1 MEEDSSH
8 HQASSEESVRPHQR
22 HNNDDQDEGHGRPP
36 PPQQQRNN
44 NEDAQGPQP
53 QPQQR
58 QDHGEARP
66 PPRRND
72 RNEEEIFGKLKFTM
86 PKFQGEE
93 DPDAYLSWVLKVDKI
108 FRIHNFSEAKKV
120 AMASL
125 EFEGYANVWWEE
137 VNKKREKEDLAP
149 IDTWEEMQEVMHTRF
164 VPTHHKRDLFNKLTQ
179 LKQSYKSV
187 EEYYKEMH
195 MTMMSANVDEREEQ
209 TMARFLNGL
218 NIPVKRIVEFLPY
231 KNMVELLH
239 QATRAERQVREDLA
253 SAKTKTFFAARNAM
267 NASSSIKNTSALAS
281 KDPPKQARSAIKTT
295 SFKPEQST
303 MSSKASTGSS
313 NITCFKCGAQG
324 HKSFE
329 CKNTRVMITRDD
341 GDVEYLSEGEYE
353 ALVQAATSHEDDDL
367 EDQEQVL
374 CVHDASPSLV
384 VTKVLTTHALPNEDQ
399 RCNIFQ
405 TRAGINGK
413 SIKVII
419 DGGSCHNLAST
430 ELCTKLNLPL
440 RKHPHPY
447 HVQWLSD
454 NGNVKI
460 QHTVT
465 ISFKIGAYE
474 DTVDCD
480 VVPMTVCHMLL
491 GRPWQYDKK
500 ANHDGYTNAYSFKVN
515 DKTYILRP
523 MTPSQVIA
531 DNAKALARAKEATIT
546 SELRGERVI
555 HQKESERQKPYVSEM
570 KSVLLATKSEMREV
584 HHNPSTTL
592 HYVLICKGP
601 SEETNDLTNI
611 PSSLL
616 SLLKEFQD
624 VFPDELPHG
633 LPPLRGIEHR
643 IDLIPGAPLPNRA
656 AYRTNPEDTKEI
668 QRQIQDLLAKGKN
681 LEDHVQHVREVL
693 CILRHEKLY
702 ANLPKCTFAQNKL
715 VFLGFVVS
723 ANGIE
728 VDSSKVEAIHNW
740 PTPTNVGQVRSF
752 HGLAG
757 FYRRFVKDFST
768 IACPLN
774 ELTKKNVPFVW
785 GKAQQKAF
793 DELKK
798 RLTEAPLLVLPDFSK
813 TFEIECDASGLGI
826 GGVLMQNGKPVAYYS
841 EKLDGARLNY
851 PIYDKELYA
860 LVRVLEVWQHYLWPR
875 EFIIHSDHESLKY
888 LKSQHTLNKRHA
900 KWVEFI
906 ESFPYV
912 IKYKKGKDNVVADAL
927 SRKLTLLLT
936 RLDFHVLGLDE
947 IKEQYA
953 SDTFFGPIFAKCSI
967 EKGIDDFYL
976 HQGFLFKGNKLCVPM
991 SSLRLLLLQESHGG
1005 GLMGHFGREK
1015 TYAMLSTHYYWP
1027 RMYRDVERLCRRC
1040 TTCLQA
1046 KSSSN
1051 PYGLYTPLPIP
1062 YAPWSDISMDF
1073 VLGLPRTKYG
1083 HDSIFVVVDRFS
1095 KMAHFIPCSRTDD
1108 ASHIASLFFRE
1119 IVRLH
1124 GVPRSIVSDRDVK
1137 FMSYLWKTLMAKF
1150 NVKLLFSSSSHP
1162 QTDGQTEVV
1171 NRSLS
1176 TLLRVLVK
1184 KNLKAWED
1192 CIPHAEFA
1200 YNRAKHSTTMRSP
1213 FMVVYGFEPPT
1224 AIDLL
1229 PLPLHEQVNMDI
1241 DKRAQYMKKLHED
1254 TRATIEQQPRG
1265 DGPFKVLKRINDNA
1279 YVIDIP
1285 TSKYLVSNTFNVSD
1299 LSPYHGDEEN
1309 IDLSPCAVPVIL
1321 VPKPDETQ
1329 RMCMDCRPINAI
1341 TVRYRHP
1348 IPRLDDMLD
1357 ELSGATIFSKID
1369 LRSGY
1374 HQIRMAIGDEWKTA
1388 FKTKLGLYEWLVMP
1402 FGLSNAPSTFMRLMN
1417 HILRPLIGKSVVV
1430 YFDDILI
1437 YSKNLEDHVQHVR
1450 EVLCILRHEKLF
1462 ANLPKCHFAQNKLVF
1477 LGFVVSANGIEV
1489 DSSKVEAI
1497 HNWPTPTNVGQVRSF
1512 HGLAGFYRRFVKDF
1526 STIAC
1531 PLNELTKKNVPF
1543 VWGKAQQKA
1552 FDELKKRLTEAPLL
1566 ALPDFAKTFEIE
1578 CDASGLGIGGV
1589 LMQNGKPV
1597 AYYSEKLDG
1606 ARLNYPIYD
1615 KELYALVRVLEVWQH
1630 YLWPKEFVI
1639 HSDHESLKYL
1649 KSQHNLNKRHAKWVE
1664 FIESFPYVIKYKKGK
1679 ENVVADALSRKITL
1693 LLTRL
1698 EFHILGLEEIK
1709 ELYPSDAFF
1718 GPIFAKCS
1726 VDHGFDDFYL
1736 HDGYLFK
1743 ANKICIPES
1752 SLRKLL
1758 LQESHGGGLMGHFGR
1773 EKTYAMLSTH
1783 YYWPRM
1789 YRDVE
1794 RLCRRCTT
1802 CLQAKSTSNPYGLYM
1817 PLPIPYAPW
1826 SDISM
1831 DFVLGLPRTKHGH
1844 DSIFVVVDRF
1854 SKMAHFIPCHKS
1866 DDASHIASL
1875 FFREVVRLHG
1885 IPASIVSDRDVKFMS
1900 YLWKS
1905 LMAKFGVKLLFS
1917 SSSHPQTDGQTEV
1930 VNRSLSTLLRTL
1942 VKTNLKS
1949 WEDCLPHAEFAYNR
1963 AKHSTT
1969 ARSPFMVVYGF
1980 EPPTALDILPLPLHE
1995 RTNMDFDER
2004 TTAMKKLHEETR
2016 ATIQEHVLRQANR
2029 LNAKKKERVF
2039 EEGDLPRGDGPFK
2052 VLKRINNNAYVI
2064 DIPTSK
2070 YLVSNTFNVSDLSPY
2085 HGDEE
2090 EQESRTTLSQGGEM
2104 ILSPCA
2110 VPVILVPKPDET
2122 QRMCMDCRPI
2132 NAITVR
2138 YRHPIP
2144 RLDDMLDELSGATI
2158 FSKIDLRS
2166 GYHQIRMA
2174 IGDEWKTAFKTKLG
2188 LYEWLV
2194 MPFGLSNAPSTFMRL
2209 MNHILRPLIGK
2220 SVVVYFDDILIY
2232 SKNLEDHVQHVREV
2246 LCILRHEKLYANLPK
2261 CTFAQNKLVFLGF
2274 VVSANGIEVD
2284 SSKVEAIHN
2293 WPTPTNVGQ
2302 VRSFH
2307 GLAGFYRRFVK
2318 DFSTIACPLNELT
2331 KKNVPFVWGK
2341 AQQKAFD
2348 ELKKRL
2354 TEAPLLALPDFAK
2367 TFEIECDASGLG
2379 IGGVLMQNGKPVAYY
2394 SEKLDGARLN
2404 YPIYDKEL
2412 YALVRVL
2419 EVWQHYLWPKEFII
2433 HSDHESLKYLK
2444 SQHTLNKRH
2453 AKWVEFI
2460 ESFPY
2465 VIKYKKGKDNVV
2477 ADALSRK
2484 LTLLLTRLPRT
2495 KYGHDSIFVV
2505 VDRFSKMA
2513 HFIPCS
2519 RTDDA
2524 SHIASLFFREIVRLH
2539 GVPRSIVSD
2548 RDVKFMS
2555 YLWKTL
2561 MAKFNVKLLF
2571 SSSSHPQTD
2580 GQTEVVNR
2588 SLSTLLRVLV
2598 KKNLKAWEDCIPH
2611 AEFAYNRAKHS
2622 TTMRSPFMV
2631 VYGFEPPTAID
2642 LLPLPLHEQVNMD
2655 IDKRAQYM
2663 KKLHEDTRATIEQQ
2677 VLRQATRLN
2686 LKKKARI
2693 FNEGDLVW
2701 IHLRKDRFPQER
2713 NSKLKPRGDGPF
2725 KVLKRIN
2732 DNAYVVDIPTSK
2744 YLVSNTFNVSDLSPY
2759 HGDEENI
2766 ESRTTLSQGGGDDVA
2781 PLTDD
2786 ATPRPTSPPSG
2797 PMTRAR
2803 EFQDVFPDELP
2814 HGLPPLR
2821 GIEHRI
2827 DLIPG
2832 APLPNRAA
2840 YRTNPEDTKEIQRQI
2855 QDLLAKGY
2863 VRESLSPCAVP
2874 VILVPKPDETQRMCM
2889 DCRPINAITVRYRHP
2904 IPRLDDMLDELSGAT
2919 IFSKIDLRSGYHQIR
2934 MAIGDEW
2941 KTAFK
2946 TKLGLYEWLVMPFGL
2961 SNAPSTFMRLMN
2973 HILRPLIGKSVVV
2986 YFDDILIYSK
2996 NLEDHVQHV
3005 REVLCILRHEKLF
3018 ANLPKCHF
3026 AQNKLVF
3033 LGFVVSANG
3042 IEVDSSKVEAIHN
3055 WPTPTNVGQVRSFH
3069 GLAGFYRRFVKDF
3082 STIACPLN
3090 ELTKKNVPFV
3100 WGKAQQKAF
3109 DELKKRLTEAPLLAL
3124 PDFAKTFEI
3133 ECDASGLGI
3142 GGVLMQNGKP
3152 VAYYSEKLD
3161 GARLNYPIYDKELYA
3176 LVRVL
3181 EVWQHYLW
3189 PKEFVIHSDHE
3200 SLKYLKSQHNLN
3212 KRHAKWVEFIESF
3225 PYVIKYKKGKENVVA
3240 DALSRKITLLLT
3252 RLEFHI
3258 LGLEEIKELYP
3269 SDVFFGP
3276 IFAKCSVDHGFD
3288 DFYLHDGYLFKANK
3302 ICIPESSLRK
3312 LLLQESH
3319 GGGLMGHFGREK
3331 TYAML
3336 STHYYWP
3343 RMYRDVERL
3352 CRRCT
3357 TCLQAKSTS
3366 NPYGLYMPLP
3376 IPYAPWSDISMD
3388 FVLGLPRTK
3397 HGHDSIFVVVDRFSK
3412 MAHFI
3417 PCHKSDDASHIA
3429 SLFFREVVRLHGIP
3443 ASIVSDRDVKF
3454 MSYLWKSLMA
3464 KFGVKLLFSS
3474 SSHPQTDGQTEVVN
3488 RSLSTLLRTL
3498 VKTNLKS
3505 WEDCLPHAEF
3515 AYNRAKHSTTARSPF
3530 MVVYGFEPPTA
3541 LDILPL
3547 PLHER
3552 TNMDFDERTTAIKK
3566 LHEETRATIQ
3576 EHVLRQ
3582 ANRLNAKKKERVF
3595 EEGDLVWIHLRKE
3608 RFPQERN
3615 SKLKPRGD
3623 GPFKVLKRI
3632 NNNAYVIDIP
3642 TSKYKAHQDPGE
3654 DETPWPR
3661 EGEEQQNLEMN
3672 MEPKPT
3678 SPEERQGRKDAGRSR
3693 TRSTGPNRALDTMI
3707 RAKPGMCPIFT
3718 DLKGFVGVG
3727 G

>member
-1 MEEDSSH
+1 MEEDSNH

-58 QDHGEARP
+58 QAHGEERP

-474 DTVDCD
+474 DTIDCD

-555 HQKESERQKPYVSEM
+555 HQKESERHKPYVSEM

-601 SEETNDLTNI
+601 SAETNDLTNI

-798 RLTEAPLLVLPDFSK
+798 RLTEAPLLVLPDFAK

-1005 GLMGHFGREK
+1005 GLMGHFGRDK
-1015 TYAMLSTHYYWP
+1015 TLSMLSTHYYWP
-1027 RMYRDVERLCRRC
+1027 RMKRDVERLCNRC

-1046 KSSSN
+1046 KSTSN
-1051 PYGLYTPLPIP
+1051 SYGLYTPLPIP

-1254 TRATIEQQPRG
+1254 TRATIEQQ
-1265 DGPFKVLKRINDNA
+1265 
-1279 YVIDIP
+1279 
-1285 TSKYLVSNTFNVSD
+1285 
-1299 LSPYHGDEEN
+1299 
-1309 IDLSPCAVPVIL
+1309 
-1321 VPKPDETQ
+1321 
-1329 RMCMDCRPINAI
+1329 
-1341 TVRYRHP
+1341 
-1348 IPRLDDMLD
+1348 
-1357 ELSGATIFSKID
+1357 
-1369 LRSGY
+1369 
-1374 HQIRMAIGDEWKTA
+1374 
-1388 FKTKLGLYEWLVMP
+1388 
-1402 FGLSNAPSTFMRLMN
+1402 
-1417 HILRPLIGKSVVV
+1417 
-1430 YFDDILI
+1430 
-1437 YSKNLEDHVQHVR
+1437 
-1450 EVLCILRHEKLF
+1450 
-1462 ANLPKCHFAQNKLVF
+1462 
-1477 LGFVVSANGIEV
+1477 
-1489 DSSKVEAI
+1489 
-1497 HNWPTPTNVGQVRSF
+1497 
-1512 HGLAGFYRRFVKDF
+1512 
-1526 STIAC
+1526 
-1531 PLNELTKKNVPF
+1531 
-1543 VWGKAQQKA
+1543 
-1552 FDELKKRLTEAPLL
+1552 
-1566 ALPDFAKTFEIE
+1566 
-1578 CDASGLGIGGV
+1578 
-1589 LMQNGKPV
+1589 
-1597 AYYSEKLDG
+1597 
-1606 ARLNYPIYD
+1606 
-1615 KELYALVRVLEVWQH
+1615 
-1630 YLWPKEFVI
+1630 
-1639 HSDHESLKYL
+1639 
-1649 KSQHNLNKRHAKWVE
+1649 
-1664 FIESFPYVIKYKKGK
+1664 
-1679 ENVVADALSRKITL
+1679 
-1693 LLTRL
+1693 
-1698 EFHILGLEEIK
+1698 
-1709 ELYPSDAFF
+1709 
-1718 GPIFAKCS
+1718 
-1726 VDHGFDDFYL
+1726 
-1736 HDGYLFK
+1736 
-1743 ANKICIPES
+1743 
-1752 SLRKLL
+1752 
-1758 LQESHGGGLMGHFGR
+1758 
-1773 EKTYAMLSTH
+1773 
-1783 YYWPRM
+1783 
-1789 YRDVE
+1789 
-1794 RLCRRCTT
+1794 
-1802 CLQAKSTSNPYGLYM
+1802 
-1817 PLPIPYAPW
+1817 
-1826 SDISM
+1826 
-1831 DFVLGLPRTKHGH
+1831 
-1844 DSIFVVVDRF
+1844 
-1854 SKMAHFIPCHKS
+1854 
-1866 DDASHIASL
+1866 
-1875 FFREVVRLHG
+1875 
-1885 IPASIVSDRDVKFMS
+1885 
-1900 YLWKS
+1900 
-1905 LMAKFGVKLLFS
+1905 
-1917 SSSHPQTDGQTEV
+1917 
-1930 VNRSLSTLLRTL
+1930 
-1942 VKTNLKS
+1942 
-1949 WEDCLPHAEFAYNR
+1949 
-1963 AKHSTT
+1963 
-1969 ARSPFMVVYGF
+1969 
-1980 EPPTALDILPLPLHE
+1980 
-1995 RTNMDFDER
+1995 
-2004 TTAMKKLHEETR
+2004 
-2016 ATIQEHVLRQANR
+2016 
-2029 LNAKKKERVF
+2029 
-2039 EEGDLPRGDGPFK
+2039 
-2052 VLKRINNNAYVI
+2052 
-2064 DIPTSK
+2064 
-2070 YLVSNTFNVSDLSPY
+2070 
-2085 HGDEE
+2085 
-2090 EQESRTTLSQGGEM
+2090 
-2104 ILSPCA
+2104 
-2110 VPVILVPKPDET
+2110 
-2122 QRMCMDCRPI
+2122 
-2132 NAITVR
+2132 
-2138 YRHPIP
+2138 
-2144 RLDDMLDELSGATI
+2144 
-2158 FSKIDLRS
+2158 
-2166 GYHQIRMA
+2166 
-2174 IGDEWKTAFKTKLG
+2174 
-2188 LYEWLV
+2188 
-2194 MPFGLSNAPSTFMRL
+2194 
-2209 MNHILRPLIGK
+2209 
-2220 SVVVYFDDILIY
+2220 
-2232 SKNLEDHVQHVREV
+2232 
-2246 LCILRHEKLYANLPK
+2246 
-2261 CTFAQNKLVFLGF
+2261 
-2274 VVSANGIEVD
+2274 
-2284 SSKVEAIHN
+2284 
-2293 WPTPTNVGQ
+2293 
-2302 VRSFH
+2302 
-2307 GLAGFYRRFVK
+2307 
-2318 DFSTIACPLNELT
+2318 
-2331 KKNVPFVWGK
+2331 
-2341 AQQKAFD
+2341 
-2348 ELKKRL
+2348 
-2354 TEAPLLALPDFAK
+2354 
-2367 TFEIECDASGLG
+2367 
-2379 IGGVLMQNGKPVAYY
+2379 
-2394 SEKLDGARLN
+2394 
-2404 YPIYDKEL
+2404 
-2412 YALVRVL
+2412 
-2419 EVWQHYLWPKEFII
+2419 
-2433 HSDHESLKYLK
+2433 
-2444 SQHTLNKRH
+2444 
-2453 AKWVEFI
+2453 
-2460 ESFPY
+2460 
-2465 VIKYKKGKDNVV
+2465 
-2477 ADALSRK
+2477 
-2484 LTLLLTRLPRT
+2484 
-2495 KYGHDSIFVV
+2495 
-2505 VDRFSKMA
+2505 
-2513 HFIPCS
+2513 
-2519 RTDDA
+2519 
-2524 SHIASLFFREIVRLH
+2524 
-2539 GVPRSIVSD
+2539 
-2548 RDVKFMS
+2548 
-2555 YLWKTL
+2555 
-2561 MAKFNVKLLF
+2561 
-2571 SSSSHPQTD
+2571 
-2580 GQTEVVNR
+2580 
-2588 SLSTLLRVLV
+2588 
-2598 KKNLKAWEDCIPH
+2598 
-2611 AEFAYNRAKHS
+2611 
-2622 TTMRSPFMV
+2622 
-2631 VYGFEPPTAID
+2631 
-2642 LLPLPLHEQVNMD
+2642 
-2655 IDKRAQYM
+2655 
-2663 KKLHEDTRATIEQQ
+2663 

-2701 IHLRKDRFPQER
+2701 LHLRKDRFPQER

-2732 DNAYVVDIPTSK
+2732 DNAYIVDIPTSK

-2766 ESRTTLSQGGGDDVA
+2766 ESRTTLSQGGGDDAA
-2781 PLTDD
+2781 PPKVDT
-2786 ATPRPTSPPSG
+2786 TSRPTSPPRG

-2803 EFQDVFPDELP
+2803 AQVMRTSHLLIQPLYLQPHKYKDQSLELVPNNLTIRNDGPSMDEEDKHWSMITHGGDGSKHVGIKTLAGTESANVDPDKMTNAEMHAHFLHLLGGHATDVDGRLGDVDAKLTDALDKIDGLEAAFNSKLDAKFQELLTRLPPPRANVQRRARRVPRADVPAGTAPAAAAAHDAPSDEGYEDYGGNEDEQVDENVLDDEEVQQPAPGRPRQLNRNARPPPRPHILDYKEYNTITRLFHLACKAEREVQDRQPPWRRANISAGRTSSWTPRQSAPPSRGAASAPSTSKYTAPASRAPPAATPPPSAGPPRSSSSMASTGKTRDIQCRKCLGFGHIERECRTKRVMLVREDGEYDSASDFDEDTLALIAARDGANSDSEREMEVMDADTADQYRSLVAQRVLSVQLSKAEHDQRHNLFQTRGVVKERAIRIIIDGGSCNNLASVDMVEKLSLPTRQRTHPYYIQWFESSRKLKEFIDVFPQDVP
-2814 HGLPPLR
+2814 PGLPPIR
-2821 GIEHRI
+2821 GIEHQI

-2832 APLPNRAA
+2832 ASLPNRAP
-2840 YRTNPEDTKEIQRQI
+2840 YRTNPEETKEIQRQI
-2855 QDLLAKGY
+2855 QVLQDKGY
-2863 VRESLSPCAVP
+2863 IRESLSPCAVP
-2874 VILVPKPDETQRMCM
+2874 IILVPKKDGSSRLCT
-2889 DCRPINAITVRYRHP
+2889 DCRSINNITIRYRHP
-2904 IPRLDDMLDELSGAT
+2904 IPRLDDMLDELSGS
-2919 IFSKIDLRSGYHQIR
+2919 IMFSKVDLRSGYHQIR
-2934 MAIGDEW
+2934 MQLGDEW

-2946 TKLGLYEWLVMPFGL
+2946 TKFGLYEWLVMPFGL
-2961 SNAPSTFMRLMN
+2961 TNAPSTFMRLMN
-2973 HILRPLIGKSVVV
+2973 EVLRAFIGRFVVV

-2996 NLEDHVQHV
+2996 SLEDHLDH
-3005 REVLCILRHEKLF
+3005 LRAVFNALRDARLYGNLEKCTF
-3018 ANLPKCHF
+3018 CTNRVA
-3026 AQNKLVF
+3026 F
-3033 LGFVVSANG
+3033 LGYVVTAQG
-3042 IEVDSSKVEAIHN
+3042 IEVDPAKIEAIES
-3055 WPTPTNVGQVRSFH
+3055 WPQPKTVTQVRSFL

-3082 STIACPLN
+3082 GSIAAPLN
-3090 ELTKKNVPFV
+3090 ELTKKDVPFV
-3100 WGKAQQKAF
+3100 WGDAQQDAF
-3109 DELKKRLTEAPLLAL
+3109 MILKDKLTHAPLLQL
-3124 PDFAKTFEI
+3124 PDFNKTFEL
-3133 ECDASGLGI
+3133 ECDASGIGLG
-3142 GGVLMQNGKP
+3142 GTSTKTQAMETKTLERELETMKMELQRPGRNFRPPGPELPARFLQDAPKMPSSAQ
-3152 VAYYSEKLD
+3152 EK
-3161 GARLNYPIYDKELYA
+3161 A
-3176 LVRVL
+3176 
-3181 EVWQHYLW
+3181 
-3189 PKEFVIHSDHE
+3189 
-3200 SLKYLKSQHNLN
+3200 
-3212 KRHAKWVEFIESF
+3212 
-3225 PYVIKYKKGKENVVA
+3225 
-3240 DALSRKITLLLT
+3240 
-3252 RLEFHI
+3252 
-3258 LGLEEIKELYP
+3258 
-3269 SDVFFGP
+3269 
-3276 IFAKCSVDHGFD
+3276 
-3288 DFYLHDGYLFKANK
+3288 
-3302 ICIPESSLRK
+3302 
-3312 LLLQESH
+3312 
-3319 GGGLMGHFGREK
+3319 
-3331 TYAML
+3331 
-3336 STHYYWP
+3336 
-3343 RMYRDVERL
+3343 
-3352 CRRCT
+3352 
-3357 TCLQAKSTS
+3357 
-3366 NPYGLYMPLP
+3366 
-3376 IPYAPWSDISMD
+3376 
-3388 FVLGLPRTK
+3388 
-3397 HGHDSIFVVVDRFSK
+3397 
-3412 MAHFI
+3412 
-3417 PCHKSDDASHIA
+3417 
-3429 SLFFREVVRLHGIP
+3429 
-3443 ASIVSDRDVKF
+3443 SDRNF
-3454 MSYLWKSLMA
+3454 RPEGPELPPGRN
-3464 KFGVKLLFSS
+3464 FRPSS
-3474 SSHPQTDGQTEVVN
+3474 AQVPKVRQNAPGCYC
-3488 RSLSTLLRTL
+3488 
-3498 VKTNLKS
+3498 K
-3505 WEDCLPHAEF
+3505 
-3515 AYNRAKHSTTARSPF
+3515 
-3530 MVVYGFEPPTA
+3530 
-3541 LDILPL
+3541 
-3547 PLHER
+3547 
-3552 TNMDFDERTTAIKK
+3552 
-3566 LHEETRATIQ
+3566 ET
-3576 EHVLRQ
+3576 
-3582 ANRLNAKKKERVF
+3582 
-3595 EEGDLVWIHLRKE
+3595 G
-3608 RFPQERN
+3608 
-3615 SKLKPRGD
+3615 
-3623 GPFKVLKRI
+3623 
-3632 NNNAYVIDIP
+3632 
-3642 TSKYKAHQDPGE
+3642 
-3654 DETPWPR
+3654 
-3661 EGEEQQNLEMN
+3661 
-3672 MEPKPT
+3672 
-3678 SPEERQGRKDAGRSR
+3678 
-3693 TRSTGPNRALDTMI
+3693 
-3707 RAKPGMCPIFT
+3707 
-3718 DLKGFVGVG
+3718 
-3727 G
+3727 